1 MAVTLSESIVKNI
14 STLPKDEGKEFL
26 AKQLGLKCL
35 QDDENLR
42 NAIYTDFLYDNLI
55 YAVEK
60 GFTWKQVCTV
70 VTFCDGILKD
80 SEGKDLTES
89 LQFLK
94 LQSFELADILG
105 ERNFPI
111 YMDYVFLTFLRH
123 FKLFKYV
130 FSKNRDILKPNVAM
144 TIETP
149 VDPGDMK
156 TSKPEAVWEYE
167 KRYEDIQRTEAEQAN
182 KRLEERAKTIEAAEK
197 QTKERIDKVSHVQTP
212 LTKEKVS
219 ELIGEVIGSY
229 TSLLVE
235 KVKCNIKDVQED
247 LEFKLERT
255 SLPRP
260 QALGPPPRFNLKPKT
275 PVPTPKKTPPKSP
288 KNGRKKS
295 GNSRP
300 RSRNK

>member
-14 STLPKDEGKEFL
+14 SALSKDEGKEFL

-42 NAIYTDFLYDNLI
+42 NAIYTDFLYDNLM

-111 YMDYVFLTFLRH
+111 YTDYVFLTFLRH

-130 FSKNRDILKPNVAM
+130 FSKDRDILKPNVAL

-149 VDPGDMK
+149 EDPGDMK

-167 KRYEDIQRTEAEQAN
+167 RQYEDIQRIEAEQAN
-182 KRLEERAKTIEAAEK
+182 KRLEEQAKTLEAAEK

-219 ELIGEVIGSY
+219 ELIGEVISSY
-229 TSLLVE
+229 SSLLVE
-235 KVKCNIKDVQED
+235 KVKCNIKDIQED